1 MLIAAMPQ
9 LSDLKP
15 RSKQLMFDLAEEAG
29 YDMTDWR
36 DSSNDP
42 RGPKANPKY
51 CYEWAYVEP
60 GKLIILNLWHSS
72 MVEEEGRV
80 IQRANFRSDAEFY
93 RKERGKAE
101 WARRAQR
108 LDDAIQTALRDN
120 LPVRV
125 VLLDGVMGNKG
136 DRDSKSS
143 SVKKR
148 ELDPEPWTIT
158 EYFWDTGAVELTR
171 GILAA
176 PYVDQFDLDQVDKS
190 DPERRDVSGSAFVRD
205 PAVRKRVLN
214 RASGYCELCGEAGF
228 RTESDSLYLETH
240 HVIPLS
246 EGGPDDDRNV
256 VALCA
261 NDHRRAHFSK
271 EWAAIRKKLLAGISQ
286 PSEFIS
292 GS

>member
-1 MLIAAMPQ
+1 MLIADMSQ

-29 YDMTDWR
+29 FDMTDWR

-51 CYEWAYVEP
+51 CYEWAYVQP
-60 GKLIILNLWHSS
+60 GKLIILNLWHPS
-72 MVEEEGRV
+72 MVEEDGRI
-80 IQRANFRSDAEFY
+80 IQRANFRSDAEFH
-93 RKERGKAE
+93 RTVSGKAE

-125 VLLDGVMGNKG
+125 VLLDGLMRNKEEV
-136 DRDSKSS
+136 DSKPS

-158 EYFWDTGAVELTR
+158 KYSWDTGAFELTR

-176 PYVDQFDLDQVDKS
+176 RYVDQFDLDQADKS
-190 DPERRDVSGSAFVRD
+190 EPERKDVSGSVFVRD

-228 RTESDSLYLETH
+228 RMESGALYLETH

-261 NDHRRAHFSK
+261 NDHRRAHFS
-271 EWAAIRKKLLAGISQ
+271 EERAAIRTKLLAGI
-286 PSEFIS
+286 PPTI
-292 GS
+292 

>member
-1 MLIAAMPQ
+1 MPI

-29 YDMTDWR
+29 FDMTDWR

-51 CYEWAYVEP
+51 CYEWAYIEP
-60 GKLIILNLWHSS
+60 GKLIILNLWHPS
-72 MVEEEGRV
+72 MVEEHGRI
-80 IQRANFRSDAEFY
+80 IQRANFRSDAEFHRTVS
-93 RKERGKAE
+93 RKTE

-125 VLLDGVMGNKG
+125 VLLDGVMRNKEEI
-136 DRDSKSS
+136 DTKPS
-143 SVKKR
+143 SVKLR

-158 EYFWDTGAVELTR
+158 EYDWDTGAFELTR

-176 PYVDQFDLDQVDKS
+176 HFVDQFDLDQAAKS
-190 DPERRDVSGSAFVRD
+190 EPERRDTSGSVFVRD
-205 PAVRKRVLN
+205 PAVRRRVLL
-214 RASGYCELCGEAGF
+214 RAAGHCELCGQAGF
-228 RTESDSLYLETH
+228 RMDSGALYLETH

-246 EGGPDDDRNV
+246 EGGADDDRNV

-261 NDHRRAHFSK
+261 HDHRRAHFA
-271 EWAAIRKKLLAGISQ
+271 EDRAIIRDRLIFQL
-286 PSEFIS
+286 
-292 GS
+292 GSSAIAITG